1 MDRHPR
7 KFLHLGRLAVFL
19 PRRANPSAPTDQ
31 EQTLGRLLELGQ
43 REQGGLRG
51 KEIQALEV
59 GRAAAWQMDLS
70 PVASKGT
77 NKTKLD
83 FVSVEGPV
91 FHLLEAS
98 TEKKKMHS
106 LKVENSIVFSGIS
119 EDLSLGHSLSD
130 GPAGLL

>member
-1 MDRHPR
+1 
-7 KFLHLGRLAVFL
+7 
-19 PRRANPSAPTDQ
+19 
-31 EQTLGRLLELGQ
+31 
-43 REQGGLRG
+43 
-51 KEIQALEV
+51 
-59 GRAAAWQMDLS
+59 MDLS
-70 PVASKGT
+70 PVASNGT

-98 TEKKKMHS
+98 TEKKMHS
-106 LKVENSIVFSGIS
+106 LKVEDSIVFSGIS